1 MIQNGSR
8 ITEWGGK
15 RRRKKGKGRR
25 RGKKEEEAEGGVGE
39 NMQGKNSQE
48 KNKCANLCED
58 ETFKFP
64 INFNRDREII

>member
-25 RGKKEEEAEGGVGE
+25 RGKKEEEAEELQASALTGRG
-39 NMQGKNSQE
+39 
-48 KNKCANLCED
+48 
-58 ETFKFP
+58 
-64 INFNRDREII
+64 